1 MEFYQLA
8 GFFPYLP
15 DREDTNILIVRIR
28 VNRKEPLGIVSLE
41 SMVRNFFIHTI
52 EKIVAQNPNRGFALL
67 FDCSKAS
74 LANVDIDLAK
84 FIITTLTKYYSG
96 AISYVY
102 VYELPWIL
110 NQIWRLIRSW
120 LSEDARS
127 LIRFINKSSI
137 QEFIDPNH
145 LPDYMGGMSSKE
157 YRSIP
162 KDTISLQEMIAKQ
175 KLIIANQNDR
185 LLLLRH
191 FEKLIEIK

>member
-96 AISYVY
+96 SDTNFLSY
-102 VYELPWIL
+102 LFP
-110 NQIWRLIRSW
+110 RLFSTTFYLIFYQVP
-120 LSEDARS
+120 S
-127 LIRFINKSSI
+127 L
-137 QEFIDPNH
+137 
-145 LPDYMGGMSSKE
+145 MSTFMS
-157 YRSIP
+157 Y
-162 KDTISLQEMIAKQ
+162 LG
-175 KLIIANQNDR
+175 
-185 LLLLRH
+185 
-191 FEKLIEIK
+191 F

>member
-1 MEFYQLA
+1 M
-8 GFFPYLP
+8 
-15 DREDTNILIVRIR
+15 
-28 VNRKEPLGIVSLE
+28 
-41 SMVRNFFIHTI
+41 
-52 EKIVAQNPNRGFALL
+52 
-67 FDCSKAS
+67 
-74 LANVDIDLAK
+74 
-84 FIITTLTKYYSG
+84 
-96 AISYVY
+96 
-102 VYELPWIL
+102 